1 VTAVSA
7 LQTRPLPAFSQDGLV
22 DSLAAAES
30 LEAGL
35 RAVGAL
41 LVQQGALAGAEW
53 WRPDGDCSFC
63 LAFSTGDA
71 RGARTAIPLDP
82 AGTLVLVGEP
92 TPDLEQ
98 DIDRLR
104 PLLRHRWIEEQL
116 ATHATRLARKN
127 EALEDFAALV
137 AHDVKSSLVYAQ
149 RSDEPRE
156 AMTRTIELVDSILEA
171 VRVDQDGPP
180 ASVADCVQQAL
191 ADLGTVQADVV
202 ASATGDF
209 PFPPAALRLVLR
221 NLLAN
226 AVAAGAHRIH
236 VSALAHG
243 ERRALVVDDDGVGIG
258 SPDGYDTGPQLGLA
272 LCRRVADRFGGA
284 LELKPRAVGGTRAMI
299 VVDGSAG

>member
-1 VTAVSA
+1 
-7 LQTRPLPAFSQDGLV
+7 LV

-41 LVQQGALAGAEW
+41 LLQEGAPALAGVEW
-53 WRPDGDCSFC
+53 WRPGDGSFRV
-63 LAFSTGDA
+63 AFTAGDA
-71 RGARTAIPLDP
+71 NGARTAIPLGL
-82 AGTLVLVGEP
+82 AGALVLVGELP
-92 TPDLEQ
+92 PDLEH
-98 DIDRLR
+98 DLARLR

-171 VRVDQDGPP
+171 VRVDEDGHA

-191 ADLGTVQADVV
+191 ADLGTSMPTSSRARPATFRFHQPPSASSSGTCSQTHSRPAPTGSTSPPSPMENGAHSSSTTT
-202 ASATGDF
+202 ASASDRPTAT
-209 PFPPAALRLVLR
+209 PPGPGSASLS
-221 NLLAN
+221 
-226 AVAAGAHRIH
+226 AAG
-236 VSALAHG
+236 
-243 ERRALVVDDDGVGIG
+243 
-258 SPDGYDTGPQLGLA
+258 SPI
-272 LCRRVADRFGGA
+272 A
-284 LELKPRAVGGTRAMI
+284 LEERSSSSLAPSVEPAR
-299 VVDGSAG
+299 